1 MNGRT
6 FEGNEGSPEGDDYG
20 GRVKLGVL
28 DAAMRP
34 LLGCSMHVGL
44 GQGSSRKAKHRS
56 SMVVNM
62 VMMKVASCATTKS

>member
-28 DAAMRP
+28 DVAVKP
-34 LLGCSMHVGL
+34 VLGYSMHVGL

-56 SMVVNM
+56 STVDRGDDEGGLP
-62 VMMKVASCATTKS
+62 SCD